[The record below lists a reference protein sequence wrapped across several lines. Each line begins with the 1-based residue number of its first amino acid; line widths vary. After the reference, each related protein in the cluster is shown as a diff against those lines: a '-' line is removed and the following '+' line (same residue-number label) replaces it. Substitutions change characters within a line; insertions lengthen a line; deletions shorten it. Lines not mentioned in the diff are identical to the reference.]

1 MYEYNAQPDVKY
13 HSSPTRSSE
22 RTFEQQQFPFKWKLK
37 SRKLLLQSVSRTT
50 SDFLR
55 PSTSHADLSDSAAGR
70 KSFYRLN
77 ISRFRETR
85 QSSRLTETLASQ
97 PARYR
102 LVAWEGQS
110 ERRIWRGDWPTSCC
124 NSLETIILRVLTV
137 AVSWF
142 AAFCGPQSSNYSRGY
157 GAGHALDFP
166 RNGRKSGSKRNS
178 TVGSLGIS

>member
-124 NSLETIILRVLTV
+124 NSLETIILRVLLTSSLL
-137 AVSWF
+137 AGLLRSAGRNHLITAEATARDTRSTSPGMDENPEVSEI
-142 AAFCGPQSSNYSRGY
+142 QR
-157 GAGHALDFP
+157 LD
-166 RNGRKSGSKRNS
+166 
-178 TVGSLGIS
+178 L